1 VQDIV
6 NFLVQHPEVLE
17 QVIKGNASLIGLDK
31 DQLISITE
39 GFKEWESIGR
49 RVPVWG

>member
-1 VQDIV
+1 MQEIV
-6 NFLVQHPEVLE
+6 SYLIQHPEVLE
-17 QVIKGNASLIGLDK
+17 QIIKGNASLIGLDQ
-31 DQLISITE
+31 DQILSIVE